1 MLRLIPVGEFA
12 GIHVF
17 SGGRTGT
24 LFMESTTANSA
35 AKRGH
40 LGNLAE
46 LSIALVSGLALAL
59 TALFLCVVPLAGKTS
74 GARDFVVYWA
84 TGQQL
89 VHHANPYDRD
99 AMMRIER
106 SAGLVPGYGA
116 LFMRNPPWA
125 LPLALP
131 LGFVGLRIGGFV
143 WSLILLAC
151 LLGSVRMLWTMYG
164 RPDNQLH
171 WLGYSF
177 APALLCLLMGQ
188 TSLFALLGFVLFLRL
203 HQTRPFL
210 AGMSLWLCALKPH
223 LFLLFGV
230 VLLVWILVSRAYK
243 LLAGAFVAMAAS
255 SGAVYLIDPMAWTQY
270 TQMMRTTGIEKE
282 FIPCLSIVLRL
293 WINPQ
298 ALWLQYLPPVLGCV
312 WALAYYWPRR
322 VAWDWMKQGGL
333 LMVVSIFLAPYCW
346 LFDQALAVPA
356 LVQGALVTR
365 SRSLLVF
372 LALAS
377 VVVEIELIGGVSI
390 LSVFYLW
397 TAPAWL
403 AWYLLASGSA
413 GESRDAQLSR

>member
-35 AKRGH
+35 AKKGH

-99 AMMRIER
+99 AMMLIER

-210 AGMSLWLCALKPH
+210 ADRK
-223 LFLLFGV
+223 
-230 VLLVWILVSRAYK
+230 
-243 LLAGAFVAMAAS
+243 
-255 SGAVYLIDPMAWTQY
+255 
-270 TQMMRTTGIEKE
+270 
-282 FIPCLSIVLRL
+282 
-293 WINPQ
+293 
-298 ALWLQYLPPVLGCV
+298 
-312 WALAYYWPRR
+312 
-322 VAWDWMKQGGL
+322 
-333 LMVVSIFLAPYCW
+333 
-346 LFDQALAVPA
+346 
-356 LVQGALVTR
+356 
-365 SRSLLVF
+365 
-372 LALAS
+372 S
-377 VVVEIELIGGVSI
+377 VV
-390 LSVFYLW
+390 
-397 TAPAWL
+397 
-403 AWYLLASGSA
+403 
-413 GESRDAQLSR
+413 